1 MWWEVITEALLDTLK
16 LFPFLFLL
24 YILIELMEHNT
35 KIGKANG
42 ALCGRAAPAIG
53 AATGLVPMCGFS
65 VMAAKLY
72 RHRHLT
78 LGALLAVFIA
88 TSDEAFIVLLLAQ
101 MEWLDKLLSIL
112 ALCGS
117 KLVLGIA
124 VGYLADLLVRK
135 RPAVVPL
142 ADRCAQTHTC
152 EGAHEDE
159 TGENTPEMHVHAHDH
174 DHDHDDGDDHEHQ
187 HGHEYSVCEHKH
199 GKEGTLSLYF
209 VTPLLHS
216 LKIAAFIL
224 LFNLAFGFLFFGIG
238 GGNAE
243 AGEERV
249 IEFLQGAGFWYQPL
263 VCGLIGLIP
272 NCASS
277 VALAE
282 TYAMGGIAFGSLL
295 CGLVVNAGLGY
306 LVLLRDYK
314 QWRETTCIVAFMLGL
329 SIAVGYAANAI
340 GLLI

>member
-16 LFPFLFLL
+16 LFPFLLLL

-42 ALCGRAAPAIG
+42 ALCGKAAPVIG

-78 LGALLAVFIA
+78 LGTLLAVFIA
-88 TSDEAFIVLLLAQ
+88 TSDEAFIVLLLSP
-101 MEWLDKLLSIL
+101 MVWSDKLLSVL

-135 RPAVVPL
+135 CPAIVPL
-142 ADRCAQTHTC
+142 ADRCVKTHTC
-152 EGAHEDE
+152 ERTHENE
-159 TGENTPEMHVHAHDH
+159 KAENAPPMHVHAHDEHGH
-174 DHDHDDGDDHEHQ
+174 DSEAHH

-199 GKEGTLSLYF
+199 GKESNLSLYF
-209 VTPLLHS
+209 VTPLVHS

-249 IEFLQGAGFWYQPL
+249 ITFLQVAGFWYQPL
-263 VCGLIGLIP
+263 VCGLIGLVP

-282 TYAMGGIAFGSLL
+282 TYALGGIAFGSLL

-314 QWRETTCIVAFMLGL
+314 KWRETAWIVVFILGL
-329 SIAVGYAANAI
+329 GIAVGYAANAI
-340 GLLI
+340 GLLL

>member
-16 LFPFLFLL
+16 LFPFLLLL

-42 ALCGRAAPAIG
+42 ALCGKAAPAIG

-78 LGALLAVFIA
+78 LGTLLAVFIA
-88 TSDEAFIVLLLAQ
+88 TSDEAFIVLLLAE
-101 MEWLDKLLSIL
+101 MNWADKLLSVL

-117 KLVLGIA
+117 KLVLGIGI
-124 VGYLADLLVRK
+124 GYLADILVRK
-135 RPAVVPL
+135 RPALVPL
-142 ADRCAQTHTC
+142 VNGCAEEHTH
-152 EGAHEDE
+152 EHAHEHGNDE
-159 TGENTPEMHVHAHDH
+159 DVTHMHHDAHEEH
-174 DHDHDDGDDHEHQ
+174 EHDHEH
-187 HGHEYSVCEHKH
+187 GDGYSVCEHKH
-199 GKEGTLSLYF
+199 GKESTLSLYF
-209 VTPLLHS
+209 ITPLLHS
-216 LKIAAFIL
+216 LKIAAFVL

-238 GGNAE
+238 GGNLD

-249 IEFLQGAGFWYQPL
+249 IGFLQGAGFWYQPL
-263 VCGLIGLIP
+263 VCGLIGFIP

-282 TYAMGGIAFGSLL
+282 TYALGGIAFGSLL

-314 QWRETTCIVAFMLGL
+314 AWKETTCIAAFMLGL
-329 SIAVGYAANAI
+329 GIAVGYAANAI
-340 GLLI
+340 GLLL

>member
-16 LFPFLFLL
+16 LFPFLLLL

-42 ALCGRAAPAIG
+42 ALCGKAAPAIG

-78 LGALLAVFIA
+78 LGTLLAVFIA
-88 TSDEAFIVLLLAQ
+88 TSDEAFIVLLLAE
-101 MEWLDKLLSIL
+101 MNWAYKLLSVL

-117 KLVLGIA
+117 KLVLGIGI
-124 VGYLADLLVRK
+124 GYLADILVRK
-135 RPAVVPL
+135 RSALVPL
-142 ADRCAQTHTC
+142 TNGCAEEHTH
-152 EGAHEDE
+152 EHASEHENDENEHHMHEDASE
-159 TGENTPEMHVHAHDH
+159 EHDH
-174 DHDHDDGDDHEHQ
+174 DHEHWDG
-187 HGHEYSVCEHKH
+187 YSVCEHKH
-199 GKEGTLSLYF
+199 GKESTLSLYF
-209 VTPLLHS
+209 ITPLLHS
-216 LKIAAFIL
+216 LKIAAFVL

-238 GGNAE
+238 GGNFD

-249 IEFLQGAGFWYQPL
+249 IGFLQGAGYWYQPL
-263 VCGLIGLIP
+263 VCGLIGFIP

-282 TYAMGGIAFGSLL
+282 TYALGGIAFGSLL

-314 QWRETTCIVAFMLGL
+314 AWRETACIAAFMLGL
-329 SIAVGYAANAI
+329 GIAMGYAANAI
-340 GLLI
+340 GLLITI

>member
-1 MWWEVITEALLDTLK
+1 MWWEVMTEALLDTLK
-16 LFPFLFLL
+16 LFPFLLLL

-42 ALCGRAAPAIG
+42 ALCGKAAPALG
-53 AATGLVPMCGFS
+53 AATGLIPMCGFS

-78 LGALLAVFIA
+78 LGTLFAVFIA
-88 TSDEAFIVLLLAQ
+88 TSDEALIVLLLAE
-101 MEWLDKLLSIL
+101 MNWADKLLSVL

-117 KLVLGIA
+117 KFVLGIGI
-124 VGYLADLLVRK
+124 GYLVDAIVQK
-135 RPAVVPL
+135 RRTLVPL
-142 ADRCAQTHTC
+142 GDVCEETHT
-152 EGAHEDE
+152 
-159 TGENTPEMHVHAHDH
+159 HDH
-174 DHDHDDGDDHEHQ
+174 A
-187 HGHEYSVCEHKH
+187 HGHENGENRPHMHSDTCAEQVHEHEHELHAHTSDYSVCEHKH
-199 GKEGTLSLYF
+199 GKESNLSLYF
-209 VTPLLHS
+209 VAPLLHS
-216 LKIAAFIL
+216 LKIAAFVL

-249 IEFLQGAGFWYQPL
+249 IGFLQGAGYWYQPL

-282 TYAMGGIAFGSLL
+282 TYALGGIAFGSLL
-295 CGLVVNAGLGY
+295 GGLVINAGLGY
-306 LVLLRDYK
+306 LVLLRNYK
-314 QWRETTCIVAFMLGL
+314 AWRETAFIAAFMLGL
-329 SIAVGYAANAI
+329 GIAVGYAANVV